1 MSVARLEA
9 QIAIQRIIQRFPR
22 LRFNGQAVRGGRA
35 RFRGF
40 ARLPLAAH

>member
-9 QIAIQRIIQRFPR
+9 QIAIQAIVRRFANLR
-22 LRFNGQAVRGGRA
+22 LTDTPIRGGRA

-40 ARLPLAAH
+40 KSLPAAIA

>member
-9 QIAIQRIIQRFPR
+9 QVAILRFIQRFPAAQ
-22 LRFNGQAVRGGRA
+22 LTGQSLRGGRA

-40 ARLPLAAH
+40 RSLPALIA